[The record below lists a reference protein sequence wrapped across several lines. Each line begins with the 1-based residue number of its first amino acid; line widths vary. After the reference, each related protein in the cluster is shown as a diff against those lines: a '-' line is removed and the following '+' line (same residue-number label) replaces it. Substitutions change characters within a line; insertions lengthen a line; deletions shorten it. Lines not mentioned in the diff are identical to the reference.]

1 MRLFI
6 LLSILVFLISSCGK
20 PKDCP
25 DDFIVYGNVEPYSDI
40 YYVGDTLEL
49 YVKNSCEYV
58 YSRSQEK
65 YYSLRGH
72 RFFSNLSIYQIDSS
86 VTDYYYKLH
95 EFVDIIDDTTFAYEP
110 CYSTDSNSYLLFS
123 SVNQN
128 DSIYSSVKIVLKKK
142 GLFYLSFGIW
152 NSNVMHCGLSYV
164 YSNYCDTVNF
174 DLCTLLN
181 KGKDNNIN
189 FLKESPNDRFNS
201 WMLHPADK
209 NFYER
214 GGFAYKV
221 IDKYGL

>member
-1 MRLFI
+1 MRLFV

-20 PKDCP
+20 PKECP
-25 DDFIVYGNVEPYSDI
+25 DDFIVYGHVEPYSDV

-72 RFFSNLSIYQIDSS
+72 RFFSYLYIYQIDSS

-95 EFVDIIDDTTFAYEP
+95 EFVDIIEDTTFAYETS
-110 CYSTDSNSYLLFS
+110 YSTDSNSHLSFR
-123 SVNQN
+123 SVNQY

-152 NSNVMHCGLSYV
+152 NSNSIRCGFPMNNS
-164 YSNYCDTVNF
+164 CDTINF
-174 DLCTLLN
+174 DLRTILN
-181 KGKDNNIN
+181 KGRDNNIN
-189 FLKESPNDRFNS
+189 FIKESPNDHFNS

-214 GGFAYKV
+214 GSFVYKV
-221 IDKYGL
+221 ID